1 MHKECLGMLMKQLN
15 LWKTAF
21 LAPTAF
27 LFFMLVS
34 HNAAAAIVIDFQTG
48 AAGAGGT
55 ITESGGQVIGSDINI
70 SLMILDGIGGLDG
83 SYATEALLSFDTS
96 LNTIQIVGTID
107 PFVAVSTTLLSGSF
121 ADFSYSVVGGNEIF
135 SGSGPDVKA
144 CALLCE
150 IGVDLNTSFEYFAFS
165 VESVNRTVNSTDIVN
180 TEADSTL
187 PPEVPL
193 PAAAWL
199 FGSALLGLG
208 VVKRKKA

>member
-1 MHKECLGMLMKQLN
+1 MLMKQLN

-34 HNAAAAIVIDFQTG
+34 HNAAAALVIDFQTG
-48 AAGAGGT
+48 PAGAGGT
-55 ITESGGQVIGSDINI
+55 ITESGGEVIGSNINI

-107 PFVAVSTTLLSGSF
+107 PFVAVSQQLLSGSF
-121 ADFSYSVVGGNEIF
+121 DNFSYSVQGGNGVFIA
-135 SGSGPDVKA
+135 SGPDTKA

-150 IGVDLNTSFEYFAFS
+150 IGVDPDISFEYFAFS
-165 VESVNRTVNSTDIVN
+165 IESVNGSVISTDIVN
-180 TEADSTL
+180 TAADFVS
-187 PPEVPL
+187 PPVPI

-208 VVKRKKA
+208 AVKRRKA